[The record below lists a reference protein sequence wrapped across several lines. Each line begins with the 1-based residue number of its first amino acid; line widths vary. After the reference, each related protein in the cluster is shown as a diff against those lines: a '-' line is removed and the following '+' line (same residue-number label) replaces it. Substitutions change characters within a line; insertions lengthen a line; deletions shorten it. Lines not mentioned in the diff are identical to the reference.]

1 MKNAGIRTGAEYLEG
16 LRDDRE
22 IWTRGARVKDVT
34 AEPGIQGG
42 TASLAGFL
50 DRQHEEA
57 YRDKV
62 TFLDKNGVHC
72 ATSHMVPK
80 SKEDILQRDHTFY
93 EWATWSNGMFG
104 RTSGYKTPQLW
115 PSPMRPDFWYR
126 ALWGKRILSRI

>member
-34 AEPGIQGG
+34 AEAGIRGG

-57 YRDKV
+57 YRDKD
-62 TFLDKNGVHC
+62 L
-72 ATSHMVPK
+72 ATK
-80 SKEDILQRDHTFY
+80 
-93 EWATWSNGMFG
+93 GMIAEVMMMAELCG
-104 RTSGYKTPQLW
+104 P
-115 PSPMRPDFWYR
+115 
-126 ALWGKRILSRI
+126 